1 MNAVKCDSKKRIRI
15 PFLQPGD
22 WFEPEQVSEDVVT
35 LRRIPPP
42 SRPGRLTR
50 EECLAALAASN
61 VRFEASF
68 DELKKETR

>member
-1 MNAVKCDSKKRIRI
+1 VKAVKCDSKKRVRI

-22 WFEPEQVSEDVVT
+22 WFEPEQVSADVVT

-42 SRPGRLTR
+42 ARPRKMSR
-50 EECLAALAASN
+50 EECLAALAASDL
-61 VRFEASF
+61 RFETSF